1 MTKKKE
7 ILTNKK
13 AIEELE
19 KQHKH
24 YVEEQNKL
32 QTMIV
37 KAQGALEILKQI
49 EEGVEIPN
57 DSESTD

>member
-32 QTMIV
+32 QTMIL
-37 KAQGALEILKQI
+37 KAQGALEVLLLLHP
-49 EEGVEIPN
+49 EEYKS
-57 DSESTD
+57 DS